1 MASNVEIALV
11 GMSLVGRDKGA
22 NLEIKGKDQKSHKT
36 KFRIPGALDGGTL
49 RTLTPSACVS
59 SSKKTFGRAK

>member
-1 MASNVEIALV
+1 MASNGEIALV
-11 GMSLVGRDKGA
+11 AMRLVGRDEGQ
-22 NLEIKGKDQKSHKT
+22 NLAIQSKPQEPQKAD
-36 KFRIPGALDGGTL
+36 FRIPGALDGGTL